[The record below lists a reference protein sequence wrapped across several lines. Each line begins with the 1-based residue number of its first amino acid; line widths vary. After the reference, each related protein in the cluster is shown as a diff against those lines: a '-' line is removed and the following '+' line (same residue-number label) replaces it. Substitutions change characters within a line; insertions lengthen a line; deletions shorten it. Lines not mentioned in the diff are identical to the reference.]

1 MSSCSFLGTEMDSV
15 PNLAQMSLRNVAD
28 YQFGY
33 SLLMFGT
40 GTGNMLLRRQCATL
54 LSRYESDPR

>member
-1 MSSCSFLGTEMDSV
+1 MDSV